1 MKKIYIS
8 ALLAL
13 SLSVNAQEQRQ
24 ANAHVHGVN
33 HAKLILDNNQLLVTY
48 EFPII
53 QLNQEGHDH
62 DDHNDEHHEEEFFAF
77 LEHLFGHD
85 DHDDHEDH
93 DEHKHKDD
101 DHHDHEAHDD
111 DHHQQDAHDIETKLS
126 QFKNHNTIFVLPS
139 KAQCQLTDFNSEI
152 HLVSSESTHQD
163 VELLYKF
170 NCAQPNSLTE
180 IELSAFDYFQGLE
193 FVFVEAIV
201 NNKAISKKIRAKNGK
216 VAL

>member
-1 MKKIYIS
+1 MMKKIYIS

-13 SLSVNAQEQRQ
+13 SLSANAQEQRQ

-62 DDHNDEHHEEEFFAF
+62 DDHNDEHHEEGFFAF
-77 LEHLFGHD
+77 LEHLFGHN
-85 DHDDHEDH
+85 DHNDH
-93 DEHKHKDD
+93 DEHKHEDN
-101 DHHDHEAHDD
+101 HDEG
-111 DHHQQDAHDIETKLS
+111 HHQQDAHDLAQKLT
-126 QFKNHNTIFVLPS
+126 QFKNNNTLFVLPG
-139 KAQCQLTDFNSEI
+139 KAQCQLTDFNSKTY
-152 HLVSSESTHQD
+152 LVSSESTHQD